1 MSDSPL
7 ATALTAEN
15 LQQASQQA
23 QALRV
28 ELRKAVIGQDPVI
41 DDVLTALIAGGHV
54 LL

>member
-15 LQQASQQA
+15 LQHASLQA

-28 ELRKAVIGQDPVI
+28 ELR
-41 DDVLTALIAGGHV
+41 
-54 LL
+54 